1 MRYLCLCLLPM
12 LAACENG
19 SSFYP
24 YYSRGPT
31 PLYNPPPPSYG
42 APVPSYGAPPPPM
55 MPDYANCGTP
65 DQPKPCT
72 R

>member
-1 MRYLCLCLLPM
+1 MRYLCVGLLPL

-31 PLYNPPPPSYG
+31 PLYNPPPP
-42 APVPSYGAPPPPM
+42 AYGAPPPVL
-55 MPDYANCGTP
+55 PDYANCGTP
-65 DQPKPCT
+65 DQPRPCT

>member
-1 MRYLCLCLLPM
+1 MRYLSFCLLAL

-24 YYSRGPT
+24 SYSRGPT
-31 PLYNPPPPSYG
+31 PLYNPPPPAYG
-42 APVPSYGAPPPPM
+42 AAPPPA
-55 MPDYANCGTP
+55 YANCGTQ
-65 DQPKPCT
+65 DQPRPCT